1 MGKSVATID
10 LLKRLSKR
18 FKLVIAMVGTP
29 SCQPALHAMMEQHWD
44 PRFFFETWDV
54 GLVKRLMKQ
63 QESLR
68 AMNIER
74 HVAILVDDV
83 VLTSEAAEQISHCAM
98 RGRHWLISLFMCGV
112 SWSTLPKRVRR
123 SLDIC
128 MVFSCPMAS
137 DVKLLTSEYATNSSM
152 AEFMMK
158 QLEPHQCLVLETV
171 TKTQRLFV
179 WTATL
184 WTREMIQKQS
194 SQDREKSKN
203 AVSRA
208 IPSEI
213 HDIRRRED
221 ISFRRGRT
229 ESLESA
235 GPGDE
240 EQSK

>member
-1 MGKSVATID
+1 
-10 LLKRLSKR
+10 
-18 FKLVIAMVGTP
+18 
-29 SCQPALHAMMEQHWD
+29 MENHWD
-44 PRFFFETWDV
+44 SRFFFDTWDV
-54 GLVKRLMKQ
+54 GLVRRLMKQ

-68 AMNIER
+68 AVGIER

-83 VLTSEAAEQISHCAM
+83 VLTSEAAEQIAHCAM

-137 DVKLLTSEYATNSSM
+137 DVKLLCSEYASNAQM
-152 AEFMMK
+152 AEFMMR

-184 WTREMIQKQS
+184 WTREMIQKQWS
-194 SQDREKSKN
+194 EASAGSET
-203 AVSRA
+203 AVSRGS
-208 IPSEI
+208 PSGIRDTPRLKGTFSATDQTVSQVSDEI
-213 HDIRRRED
+213 
-221 ISFRRGRT
+221 
-229 ESLESA
+229 SA
-235 GPGDE
+235 E
-240 EQSK
+240 EQSTQNFPLG